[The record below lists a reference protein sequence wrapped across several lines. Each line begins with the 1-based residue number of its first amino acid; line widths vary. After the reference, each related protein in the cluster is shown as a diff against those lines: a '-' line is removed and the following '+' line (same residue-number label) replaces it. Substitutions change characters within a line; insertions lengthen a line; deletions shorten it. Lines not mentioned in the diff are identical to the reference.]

1 MVIVNTCG
9 FLGAARDESVAAI
22 SELLDRRRDD
32 QLVIAAGCMPAL
44 GNYRDDIPSGV
55 DHVLTTRE
63 WHRIGDVV
71 GGLLGEAPQPE
82 VAGCEGMLTTFSRAQ
97 AGPSAY
103 VKVADGCDHACA
115 FCTIPSIKGR
125 QVSKRPLHVLQ
136 EIVDLVGQGTKEIV
150 LVAQDTIRYGAD
162 LGIKHGLPSLLTQ
175 IVEGVPDLPWLRLLY
190 IYPSPLTL
198 RMVDVMAEH
207 DALLPYLD
215 MPIQHAD
222 PTVLRNMNRPS
233 DIAMTRRLIDHA
245 RARMPDVVMRTTLIV
260 GYPGETDQQFQ
271 TLLDFV
277 EEQEFD
283 HVGVFTY
290 SPEPGTKAVTLDLPA
305 VPAHVAEE
313 RRDAIMEAQQAIS
326 LRKNQALVGQTLQ
339 VLIEAIGDEPKTK
352 TGNTEPIAV
361 GRARRHAPE
370 VDGLVFVPGA
380 LPIGALIDLEIAEA
394 GPYDLWAHPPGAGD
408 RPSRGGGRTAST
420 RFKQLA
426 LEGRPDRKDADR
438 GRGFQWPRSLEQH
451 PLVGVSADPF
461 FQARFQHLHAGRD
474 VGVDVG
480 RFRDLERLADAELV
494 PAWATPGKHR
504 HDQRP
509 GVPGDADGARR

>member
-1 MVIVNTCG
+1 MDHLLRARGMTAAERPEDARVVIVNTCG

-22 SELLDRRRDD
+22 SDLLDRRQDD

-55 DHVLTTRE
+55 DRVLTTRE
-63 WHRIGDVV
+63 WHQIGHVV
-71 GGLLGEAPQPE
+71 GGLLGEAPRPE
-82 VAGCEGMLTTFSRAQ
+82 IAGCEGMLTTFSPAQ

-103 VKVADGCDHACA
+103 VKIADGCDHACA
-115 FCTIPSIKGR
+115 FCTIPSIKGK
-125 QVSKRPLHVLQ
+125 QMSKRPLHVLQ
-136 EIVDLVGQGTKEIV
+136 EIVDLVGRGTREIV

-162 LGIKHGLPSLLTQ
+162 LGIKHGLPSLLDQ
-175 IVEGVPDLPWLRLLY
+175 IVQGVPDLPWLRLLY

-245 RARMPDVVMRTTLIV
+245 RSKMPDIVMRTTLIV
-260 GYPGETDQQFQ
+260 GYPGETDGQFR

-277 EEQEFD
+277 QEQEFD

-305 VPAHVAEE
+305 VPRQIAEE
-313 RRDAIMEAQQAIS
+313 RRNAVMAAQQAIS
-326 LRKNQALVGQTLQ
+326 LRKNQSLVGKTLQ
-339 VLIEAIGDEPKTK
+339 VLIEAVGEAEDEV
-352 TGNTEPIAV
+352 GNSEPIAV

-370 VDGLVFVPGA
+370 VDGLVFVPGT
-380 LPIGALIDLEIAEA
+380 LPVGVLIDLEIVEA
-394 GPYDLWAHPPGAGD
+394 GPYDLWGNLNPPGA
-408 RPSRGGGRTAST
+408 RPVRPGAAAGARHRRVSAVRSRGAT
-420 RFKQLA
+420 RP
-426 LEGRPDRKDADR
+426 ERR
-438 GRGFQWPRSLEQH
+438 GQ
-451 PLVGVSADPF
+451 
-461 FQARFQHLHAGRD
+461 
-474 VGVDVG
+474 
-480 RFRDLERLADAELV
+480 
-494 PAWATPGKHR
+494 
-504 HDQRP
+504 
-509 GVPGDADGARR
+509 GARVPMAR

>member
-1 MVIVNTCG
+1 MVEAPALDADRAFHILTLGCSKNRVDSDGMDHLLRSRGMTASERPEDARVVIVNTCG

-32 QLVIAAGCMPAL
+32 QVVIAAGCMPAL
-44 GNYRDDIPSGV
+44 GNYRNDIPSGV

-162 LGIKHGLPSLLTQ
+162 LGIKHGLPSLLEQ

-233 DIAMTRRLIDHA
+233 NIDHDPPPHRPCPHQDA
-245 RARMPDVVMRTTLIV
+245 
-260 GYPGETDQQFQ
+260 G
-271 TLLDFV
+271 
-277 EEQEFD
+277 
-283 HVGVFTY
+283 
-290 SPEPGTKAVTLDLPA
+290 
-305 VPAHVAEE
+305 
-313 RRDAIMEAQQAIS
+313 RRDAHHPHRRLPRRDRRTSSRRCSTSCGSRSSTTSAS
-326 LRKNQALVGQTLQ
+326 SPTR
-339 VLIEAIGDEPKTK
+339 PS
-352 TGNTEPIAV
+352 
-361 GRARRHAPE
+361 RARRRSRSICRRCRPTW
-370 VDGLVFVPGA
+370 PKSGA
-380 LPIGALIDLEIAEA
+380 TRS
-394 GPYDLWAHPPGAGD
+394 W
-408 RPSRGGGRTAST
+408 RRSRRSPCARTRRWSGRRCKS
-420 RFKQLA
+420 
-426 LEGRPDRKDADR
+426 
-438 GRGFQWPRSLEQH
+438 
-451 PLVGVSADPF
+451 
-461 FQARFQHLHAGRD
+461 
-474 VGVDVG
+474 
-480 RFRDLERLADAELV
+480 
-494 PAWATPGKHR
+494 
-504 HDQRP
+504 
-509 GVPGDADGARR
+509 

>member
-1 MVIVNTCG
+1 MVEAPARDADRAFHILTLGCSKNRVDSDGMDHLLRSRGMTAANSPDDARVVIVNTCG

-32 QLVIAAGCMPAL
+32 QVVIAAGCMPAL
-44 GNYRDDIPSGV
+44 GNYRNDIPNGV

-71 GGLLGEAPQPE
+71 GGLLGEALQPE

-136 EIVDLVGQGTKEIV
+136 EIVDLVGQGTKEVV

-162 LGIKHGLPSLLTQ
+162 LGIKHGLPSLLHQ
-175 IVEGVPDLPWLRLLY
+175 IVEGVPDLPWLRMLY

-207 DALLPYLD
+207 DELLPYLD

-233 DIAMTRRLIDHA
+233 DIAMTHRLIDHA
-245 RARMPDVVMRTTLIV
+245 RAKMPDVVMRTTLIV
-260 GYPGETDQQFQ
+260 GYPGETDRQFQ

-277 EEQEFD
+277 REQEFD

-290 SPEPGTKAVTLDLPA
+290 SPEPGTKAVTLDLPP
-305 VPAHVAEE
+305 VPVEVAEE
-313 RRDAIMEAQQAIS
+313 RRNAIMEVQQAIS
-326 LRKNQALVGQTLQ
+326 LRKNRTLVGQTLQ
-339 VLIEAIGDEPKTK
+339 VLIEAVGETEDES
-352 TGNTEPIAV
+352 GNSEPIAV

-370 VDGLVFVPGA
+370 VDGLVFVLGA
-380 LPIGALIDLEIAEA
+380 LPVGTLIDLEIAEA
-394 GPYDLWAHPPGAGD
+394 GPYDLWAHPPGVRAS
-408 RPSRGGGRTAST
+408 RPVPMRGGRRRVSATRSRGAT
-420 RFKQLA
+420 RPERRGQGARVPMAMLA
-426 LEGRPDRKDADR
+426 GTTPT
-438 GRGFQWPRSLEQH
+438 
-451 PLVGVSADPF
+451 
-461 FQARFQHLHAGRD
+461 GRD
-474 VGVDVG
+474 
-480 RFRDLERLADAELV
+480 
-494 PAWATPGKHR
+494 
-504 HDQRP
+504 
-509 GVPGDADGARR
+509 